1 MSNHNHKAPAGE
13 HGIARD
19 VVDLIQVIGQSLNMV
34 ILYGVDHKVARNA
47 MHLSHAVLAG
57 FIERHGPI
65 HFSVAEGDLLV
76 NGLSATEASL
86 AGSLAGRL
94 TKLSLLS
101 FVIEPGFS
109 REEQQKLF
117 TVLLSAPTQSGATRN
132 GADLVTALG
141 FEHMQA
147 KTFAYRR
154 VDESVI
160 PVPDEIKPAPE
171 VTPPSPPAPNLDGVL
186 AFLKDDATA
195 EDPRAAED
203 IRQLASDSEKLAELI
218 LRAVE
223 VRARMSNLAEGEPLT
238 DLIVGCIG
246 KVVGQVATDPA
257 IKTQKGRKQVK
268 RSLLVLEKALLERL
282 HAFAGKDAVKAA
294 ERVIEAAA
302 EELDVD
308 ALTSKFI
315 KSKQAA
321 DESAGKLRRVLERT
335 GNDPAQAEELRERLM
350 EQGLTPEGWR
360 ELKID
365 AKAAGSGGEGQGT
378 ETGGIKTLA
387 LLLARFGETID
398 QSVSAPPGPPAP
410 ETKSLIDDVGRQLSA
425 MAEATEQKIVSL
437 KAMLAGA
444 DTARPL
450 PRKLL
455 METLAEIAQE
465 INQPLAVITGT
476 IAMIRSQRSGPLNE
490 TQGEILSMAAASA
503 DRMGHLVSCLTR
515 IAGTPASM
523 TPDPVILGAVYAAPA
538 TPATGTT
545 HP

>member
-203 IRQLASDSEKLAELI
+203 IRQLASDSEKLAE
-218 LRAVE
+218 
-223 VRARMSNLAEGEPLT
+223 
-238 DLIVGCIG
+238 LIVGCIG